1 MRIFNAK
8 KLSAGIVLTT
18 VLVAS
23 FATAHAQSTAPTIGQ
38 GPGSQGRDCQTV
50 RTCNFARNAEVR
62 GCLSSYTCRTCK
74 FVPSNCRVG
83 STQGACQKLS
93 CTWGG

>member
-1 MRIFNAK
+1 MRILQAK
-8 KLSAGIVLTT
+8 RLTAGMAFAAA
-18 VLVAS
+18 LVVG
-23 FATAHAQSTAPTIGQ
+23 FATVQAQSTAPTFGQ
-38 GPGSQGRDCQTV
+38 GPGTQGRDCQTV

-74 FVPSNCRVG
+74 FVPSNCRIG
-83 STQGACQKLS
+83 ATQGACQKLS

>member
-1 MRIFNAK
+1 MRTFQHFGLTGA
-8 KLSAGIVLTT
+8 LAAGAMLIAGL
-18 VLVAS
+18 AQ
-23 FATAHAQSTAPTIGQ
+23 AQSTAPVFGQ

-50 RTCNFARNAEVR
+50 RTCNFARSAEVR

-74 FVPSNCRVG
+74 FIQSNCRVG
-83 STQGACQKLS
+83 STQGPCQKLS

>member
-1 MRIFNAK
+1 MRSFNAK
-8 KLSAGIVLTT
+8 NLSAGLALAT

-23 FATAHAQSTAPTIGQ
+23 FATAHAQSTAPAFGQ
-38 GPGSQGRDCQTV
+38 GPGTQGRDCQTV
-50 RTCNFARNAEVR
+50 RTCNFARGAEVR

-74 FVPSNCRVG
+74 FVQSNCRVG
-83 STQGACQKLS
+83 SGAGSCQKLS